1 MKLFQFPIATVDLA
15 RFFPVFVR
23 NPLPLLLCSMTLTGT
38 TILTAPPAR
47 AQTFYQPLTF
57 EQNRGQ
63 APTEVKWL
71 GHSSS
76 YRALF
81 AGTGATFLHRDEN
94 DTRAMAERQP
104 VPVGNFQ
111 DRGRSHHSQAMPKS
125 RRPGRKLAPIEGTT
139 PAGRR
144 LSSGPQTS
152 SDGAIPAV
160 PQIPKIR

>member
-1 MKLFQFPIATVDLA
+1 MKLLRFPIATVDLA
-15 RFFPVFVR
+15 PFFPALVPSQR
-23 NPLPLLLCSMTLTGT
+23 RLLLWSLTLCGT
-38 TILTAPPAR
+38 TLLTAPPAR

-63 APTEVKWL
+63 APKEVKWL
-71 GHSSS
+71 GHSSR

-81 AGTGATFLHRDEN
+81 EGNGATFLHRDEN
-94 DTRAMAERQP
+94 DTRAMAERRP
-104 VPVGNFQ
+104 VPVGNSQ
-111 DRGRSHHSQAMPKS
+111 DRGSTHHSQATPKS

-152 SDGAIPAV
+152 SDGAIPSV
-160 PQIPKIR
+160 PQIR

>member
-15 RFFPVFVR
+15 RFFPAFVPSQR
-23 NPLPLLLCSMTLTGT
+23 RLLLCSLTLCGT
-38 TILTAPPAR
+38 MLLTAPPAR

-81 AGTGATFLHRDEN
+81 EGSGATFLHRDEN
-94 DTRAMAERQP
+94 NTRAMAERQP
-104 VPVGNFQ
+104 VPVGNSQ
-111 DRGRSHHSQAMPKS
+111 DRGRTHHSQATPKS
-125 RRPGRKLAPIEGTT
+125 RRPGRKLAPAEGTS

-144 LSSGPQTS
+144 LSSG
-152 SDGAIPAV
+152 
-160 PQIPKIR
+160 RNF

>member
-23 NPLPLLLCSMTLTGT
+23 NSLPLLLCSMTLTGT
-38 TILTAPPAR
+38 TLLTAVPAR
-47 AQTFYQPLTF
+47 AQTSYRPLTF

-76 YRALF
+76 GRALF
-81 AGTGATFLHRDEN
+81 AGNGATFLHRDEN
-94 DTRAMAERQP
+94 VSRAMAERHP
-104 VPVGNFQ
+104 VPVGTFRESGSNYH
-111 DRGRSHHSQAMPKS
+111 GQAKPKS
-125 RRPGRKLAPIEGTT
+125 RRPGRKLAPIKGTT

-152 SDGAIPAV
+152 SDGASPLV
-160 PQIPKIR
+160 PQIPAN